1 MARSHSLC
9 RSLSWKE
16 PSVKSSSSRQNPSK
30 HRVLPSFS
38 PSGHYQLSFLALI
51 LAFSQYLKSLDR
63 YFSSNSPLPLQ
74 HLHYCISLHQ
84 SEFKTCLSSLSGCF
98 LVILFVCQ
106 SVVLFVWMSDGLSL
120 GFQVQSLL
128 SSAPREYSD
137 AKSTKI
143 LLKMASGLLC
153 MQSFSLRNSSP

>member
-1 MARSHSLC
+1 MAHSHSLC

-38 PSGHYQLSFLALI
+38 PSGHYQLSFG
-51 LAFSQYLKSLDR
+51 S
-63 YFSSNSPLPLQ
+63 YFSLLAIPQVSGSLLFLKLFQN
-74 HLHYCISLHQ
+74 LHYCISLHQ
-84 SEFKTCLSSLSGCF
+84 SDFKTCLSSLSGCF

-106 SVVLFVWMSDGLSL
+106 SVVLFVWMSDWLSL

-128 SSAPREYSD
+128 SSALREYSD
-137 AKSTKI
+137 VKSTKI

-153 MQSFSLRNSSP
+153 MQNFFFKE